1 MSDEPE
7 STESPDAASEAT
19 SEPDAAATPDA
30 APAEPEAAVE
40 PEAESTALAVPEETA
55 VAVVTPAG
63 PVVDA
68 HAEAKKSRLYLPF
81 LLPVGAILVV
91 AFFALNI
98 SRIFLAASE
107 GGTTFAVVVAA
118 GITLAILIGATVVA
132 AIPEIRTSSLVLGVA
147 GVAVLV
153 MLSGSLVLGASLPKS
168 EASAAYVQPAG
179 RAINTLEIDALPEL
193 SFQAK
198 SFNVPAGVNLIKYN
212 DKGGTHTL
220 VFDGTEVPGFML
232 NVPQGQNAS
241 KVELKQGQTY
251 TVFCTIPGHRAA
263 GMQASIIVGPPAG
276 KPEAG
281 TQSPT
286 QTTVPAGATTST
298 SNPGTGGPG
307 SGGASQSSTG
317 GS

>member
-7 STESPDAASEAT
+7 STETPDEASAAT
-19 SEPDAAATPDA
+19 SEPDAATTPDA
-30 APAEPEAAVE
+30 SPAPTEPEG
-40 PEAESTALAVPEETA
+40 TALAVPEEAAVPA
-55 VAVVTPAG
+55 VATKG
-63 PVVDA
+63 PIVDPR
-68 HAEAKKSRLYLPF
+68 AEAKKSRMILPF
-81 LLPVGAILVV
+81 LIPVGAILVV

-98 SRIFLAASE
+98 SRVFLAASE
-107 GGTTFAVVVAA
+107 GGTTFAVVVAVV
-118 GITLAILIGATVVA
+118 ITLSILVGATVVA
-132 AIPEIRTSSLVLGVA
+132 AIPEIRTSSLVIGVA
-147 GVAVLV
+147 GIAVLV
-153 MLSGSLVLGASLPKS
+153 MLAGSLVLGASLPKS

-198 SFNVPAGVNLIKYN
+198 SFNVPAGVNLIHYV

-232 NVPQGQNAS
+232 NIPNGVNSA
-241 KVELKQGQTY
+241 KVDLKQGQTY

-263 GMQASIIVGPPAG
+263 GMQATIVVGAPGG
-276 KPEAG
+276 KPEPG

-286 QTTVPAGATTST
+286 QTTVPAGKTTPT

-307 SGGASQSSTG
+307 PGGASQSSTG